1 MKYIDITEKL
11 EEFYRHLNEK
21 KFNRTIFSAKFGD
34 GKTEF
39 LHQFKEKYNNEY
51 TFYTLYPVNYQ
62 IAPNE
67 QVMEYIKRDLLFQL
81 IKNNTLTP
89 IADIPKSVLFGWYL
103 NENPLDIMK
112 SVTKCAFTILG
123 KGKLFDDV
131 VKRTMDFLKEIDT
144 HCKKFKEFEEG
155 IKNGEFEKAVNI
167 IGNLSEGAG
176 NIYELDSISY
186 LIAKSIINQNK
197 KSVLII
203 EDLDRI
209 DPAHLFRILNIFS
222 AHIDREYL
230 CSEKK
235 IFKAG
240 EEIKFDTLPNK
251 FGFDKIIFVMDA
263 DKTRAIFDKFYGN
276 ANYEGYI
283 SKFFSKCIFDYSITK
298 YAHNL
303 LYDHIEK
310 NYRIDY
316 HMLRKILDPVDCKI
330 FEKSVRDIV
339 KILNDFE
346 DNFIKEKIKITDDFY
361 FLSDTPFIR
370 LLSIFRGLGI
380 KKNEMSVIFHRIE
393 IEYAETNNSASLL
406 KLLGCFVMNKEDIA
420 KGGKIYYNGVVYE
433 MLFNKDQDGYSTI
446 KSIEFLGGREYAQ
459 KEGIRNLYIEEI
471 FKIALKY
478 VN

>member
-1 MKYIDITEKL
+1 MEYIDITEKL

-21 KFNRTIFSAKFGD
+21 KFNRTIFSAKFGG

-39 LHQFKEKYNNEY
+39 LHRFKEKYSDKY

-67 QVMEYIKRDLLFQL
+67 QIMEYIKRDLLFQL

-89 IADIPKSVLFGWYL
+89 IANISKSVLLQWYL

-112 SVTKCAFTILG
+112 SITKCAFTILG
-123 KGKLFDDV
+123 KGKLFNDV
-131 VKRTMDFLKEIDT
+131 VERTIELLKDIDNECKDF
-144 HCKKFKEFEEG
+144 KKFEEG
-155 IKNGEFEKAVNI
+155 IKKGDFEKATEI

-186 LIAKSIINQNK
+186 LIAKSIINQDK

-209 DPAHLFRILNIFS
+209 YPAHLFRILNIFS

-240 EEIKFDTLPNK
+240 EEIEFDTLPNK

-263 DKTRAIFDKFYGN
+263 VTTREIFTKFYGN

-283 SKFFSKCIFDYSITK
+283 SKFFSKYIFEYSITD

-303 LYDHIEK
+303 LYDHIAK
-310 NYRIDY
+310 NYGIDY
-316 HMLRKILDPVDCKI
+316 HMLCEILAPVDCKI
-330 FEKSVRDIV
+330 FEKSVRDIA

-346 DNFIKEKIKITDDFY
+346 DDFIKEKIKITDDFC

-380 KKNEMSVIFHRIE
+380 KKKDMMKIFHRIK
-393 IEYAETNNSASLL
+393 IVYGETNNSLSLL
-406 KLLGCFVMNKEDIA
+406 KLLGCFVMNKESIA
-420 KGGKIYYNGVVYE
+420 KGGKIYYDGVVYK
-433 MLFNKDQDGYSTI
+433 MSFNKGQDGYRTM
-446 KSIEFLGGREYAQ
+446 KSIKLLGDSEYAQ
-459 KEGIRNLYIEEI
+459 KEGIRNLHINNI
-471 FKIALKY
+471 FKMALKY

>member
-1 MKYIDITEKL
+1 MEYINITKKL
-11 EEFYRHLNEK
+11 EEFHSHLNEK

-39 LHQFKEKYNNEY
+39 LHQFKEKYNDEY

-67 QVMEYIKRDLLFQL
+67 QIMEYIKRDLLFQL
-81 IKNNTLTP
+81 IKNNTFTP
-89 IADIPKSVLFGWYL
+89 IADIPKSVLLQWYL

-112 SVTKCAFTILG
+112 SITKCAFTILG
-123 KGKLFDDV
+123 KGILFDDV
-131 VKRTMDFLKEIDT
+131 VKRTIKLLKDIDNECKDF
-144 HCKKFKEFEEG
+144 KKFEEG
-155 IKNGEFEKAVNI
+155 IKKGDFEKSTEI
-167 IGNLSEGAG
+167 IDNLSEGAG

-240 EEIKFDTLPNK
+240 EEIEFDTLRNK

-263 DKTRAIFDKFYGN
+263 VTTREIFTKFYGN

-283 SKFFSKCIFDYSITK
+283 SKFFSKCIFEYSITE
-298 YAHNL
+298 YATNRL
-303 LYDHIEK
+303 SVHILK
-310 NYRIDY
+310 KYRIGWNEFIE
-316 HMLRKILDPVDCKI
+316 ILKEMHIDI
-330 FEKSVRDIV
+330 QEKSVRDIAKV
-339 KILNDFE
+339 LNDFE
-346 DNFIKEKIKITDDFY
+346 DAYIKEEIKVTDDFC
-361 FLSDTPFIR
+361 FLSDTPLIR
-370 LLSIFRGLGI
+370 LLTIFRRLGV
-380 KKNEMSVIFHRIE
+380 KKYALNRIVFFLKSKYE
-393 IEYAETNNSASLL
+393 KQNNPQAFL
-406 KLLGCFVMNKEDIA
+406 KLLGCFAMDKESILNN
-420 KGGKIYYNGVVYE
+420 GKIYYNGIVYQ
-433 MLFNKDQDGYSTI
+433 MSFNKTPNGYRTI
-446 KSIEFLGGREYAQ
+446 KSVKIDHNENFIRKKLVSYLG
-459 KEGIRNLYIEEI
+459 IDEI
-471 FKIALKY
+471 LQRALHY

>member
-39 LHQFKEKYNNEY
+39 LHQFKEKYKAEY

-67 QVMEYIKRDLLFQL
+67 QIMEYIKRDLLFQL
-81 IKNNTLTP
+81 IKNNTLAP
-89 IADIPKSVLFGWYL
+89 IANISKSVLLQWYL

-112 SVTKCAFTILG
+112 SITKCAFTILG
-123 KGKLFDDV
+123 KGKLFNDV
-131 VKRTMDFLKEIDT
+131 VERTIKLLKEIDNE
-144 HCKKFKEFEEG
+144 CKDFKKFEEG
-155 IKNGEFEKAVNI
+155 IKKGDFEKATEI
-167 IGNLSEGAG
+167 IGKLSEGAG

-186 LIAKSIINQNK
+186 LIAKSIINQDK

-230 CSEKK
+230 CSENK

-240 EEIKFDTLPNK
+240 EEVEFDRLPNK

-263 DKTRAIFDKFYGN
+263 DATKRIFKKFYGN

-283 SKFFSKCIFDYSITK
+283 SKFFSKCIFEYSITE
-298 YAHNL
+298 YAQSAL
-303 LYDHIEK
+303 RRHIEENCGEIYDIIYKGLK
-310 NYRIDY
+310 NVGID
-316 HMLRKILDPVDCKI
+316 LRQ
-330 FEKSVRDIV
+330 KSVRDIS
-339 KILNDFE
+339 KALYKFE
-346 DNFIKEKIKITDDFY
+346 KSYIRTRVEEVNGFR
-361 FLSDTPFIR
+361 FLSDTPLIK
-370 LLSIFRGLGI
+370 LLATLERLGI
-380 KKNEMSVIFHRIE
+380 MRSQFSSFLKAIESNEIVI
-393 IEYAETNNSASLL
+393 A
-406 KLLGCFVMNKEDIA
+406 LLGCFAMDKYSFHDDN
-420 KGGKIYYNGVVYE
+420 VVYYDSKLYKMDFSLDLNWNNSLLDVKGIPLE
-433 MLFNKDQDGYSTI
+433 KYPTTY
-446 KSIEFLGGREYAQ
+446 KFL
-459 KEGIRNLYIEEI
+459 EI
-471 FKIALKY
+471 NIDIILKKALRY